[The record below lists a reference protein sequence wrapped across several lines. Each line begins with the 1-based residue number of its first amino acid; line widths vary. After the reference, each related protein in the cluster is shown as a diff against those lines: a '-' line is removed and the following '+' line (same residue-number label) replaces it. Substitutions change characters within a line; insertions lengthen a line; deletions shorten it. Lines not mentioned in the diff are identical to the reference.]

1 MLRPTRFRLVT
12 DSDIVPALRSCNL
25 IKMKSYGVQIVGI
38 PGFAPWKAP
47 DDWLT
52 LGLWPRLQKHPVF
65 FGNVAREWRGFNPGA
80 GGVLR
85 LALNQASFGLKSL
98 RLRLWRLHRPRGFAA
113 PKIWFRR
120 LEAEAIRSAGRPT
133 ALQRLAL

>member
-25 IKMKSYGVQIVGI
+25 IKMKSSSVQIVGI

-52 LGLWPRLQKHPVF
+52 PGLWPRLQKHPVF
-65 FGNVAREWRGFNPGA
+65 SLGMLPANGAALIQVPEGFSDWR
-80 GGVLR
+80 
-85 LALNQASFGLKSL
+85 
-98 RLRLWRLHRPRGFAA
+98 
-113 PKIWFRR
+113 
-120 LEAEAIRSAGRPT
+120 
-133 ALQRLAL
+133 